1 MTVQSVLFNKNFW
14 TQEQARK
21 YLMTH
26 HFKDNGV
33 DETTNMFRYRQYE
46 PPKDSRYYIKTLKH
60 GVELVIHY

>member
-1 MTVQSVLFNKNFW
+1 MAVQSVLFNKHFW

-21 YLMTH
+21 YLKRH
-26 HFKDNGV
+26 HYMDNGV
-33 DETTNMFRYRQYE
+33 DETTNFFRYRQFD